1 MVVKDTKVKLKIDG
15 IEVEADPGQ
24 NVLQAALDAGLYI
37 PYLCY
42 YPGMKSF
49 GACRMCLVKVEQPG
63 PDGVMK
69 PLPGAPASCTTP
81 VAEGM
86 VVTTNLKETKDLRKG
101 IMELLISEHPHGC
114 LTCHRIDLCGPSD
127 ICLRHVS
134 VNDRCVTCPKNE
146 RCELKDTVRYMEMDL
161 DTPLTYNN
169 RNLPLEVKDPL
180 WDMDMNLCIVCGRCV
195 RVCSEIRG
203 DNALTFTSRSGRSLI
218 GTSNG
223 VSLMESGCEFCGAC
237 IDVCPTGALVEKDF
251 KWDKPSKIVKSICPH
266 CPVGCELKMEV
277 DKKNR
282 LIRTVG
288 NLEGPANKGQ
298 LCFRGKFG
306 LNFVNNKNRITKP
319 LIRVEGE
326 LVETTFK
333 DAVIFVSENL
343 KKFSGKQFAALS
355 SPTSTNEDAYVLQK
369 FSRLIMGSNNI
380 DVSSNIASEITDQ
393 IYKMTGVPGASGSI
407 WDLENSNS
415 ILIVSSNLT
424 EKQNVLGVPIKKAVG
439 NGSKLVVIDQR
450 ETEMTRFAEKWLR
463 PKYGTELHLI
473 AGIIKVILD
482 EVLDNHKFI
491 EQYTAGIKDLK
502 KSLWNFDIINV
513 SNLSGVSIEDIRD
526 AARILGNNYP
536 TGILY
541 ALELLPPDLRTEC
554 TKALVNLSLITGS
567 MGKGLPGIFPLFD
580 GANEQGVKYVGCITN
595 FLPGYKAISD
605 EYNINHFQE
614 LWDSNLNNTVGVP
627 LTKMKQKISSGE
639 IKALITIG
647 ENSTLLNGNDLGI
660 KESLEQLEFLVATD
674 HSNNEVTA
682 LADVVFP
689 AAVFSEKSGTFT
701 NIEKR
706 VQLLR
711 PGMIPKDEVVE
722 DWYILSQIAKSMG
735 STRFEYKSS
744 EDIFTDISN
753 DVSVYSDFSYELLDS
768 QGVVWNPNSWN
779 ELFSDLEDQKS
790 INQED
795 ILLKF
800 EPINFV
806 GEIASLTTEEFP
818 YLLVQ
823 GRVLFDEEISG
834 VELENGRYQSQE
846 NPVFD
851 FNSEDASKLGIV
863 EGQKIEIVSQ
873 KFRFNGVVGLKSN
886 QQGVVSHKSMFGD
899 LINQLQISKNFQVSK
914 KTDLNL
920 IPIRIEKV

>member
-1 MVVKDTKVKLKIDG
+1 MVVRDTKVKLKIDG

-195 RVCSEIRG
+195 RICSEIRG
-203 DNALTFTSRSGRSLI
+203 DNALTFISRSGRSLI

-223 VSLMESGCEFCGAC
+223 GSLLESGCEFCGAC

-266 CPVGCELKMEV
+266 CPVGCELKMEI

-282 LIRTVG
+282 LIRSVG

-306 LNFVNNKNRITKP
+306 LNFVNDNNRITKP
-319 LIRVEGE
+319 LIRVNGE

-333 DAVIFVSENL
+333 NAISVVANNL
-343 KKFSGKQFAALS
+343 NKYSGKEFAALI
-355 SPTSTNEDAYVLQK
+355 SPTATNEDAYVLQK
-369 FSRLIMGSNNI
+369 FTRLIMGSNNI
-380 DVSSNIASEITDQ
+380 DVYSNVVPEITDE
-393 IYKMTGVPGASGSI
+393 IFRMTGIPGSSSSI
-407 WDLENSNS
+407 WDLEHSKS
-415 ILIVSSNLT
+415 IMIVSSNLT
-424 EKQNVLGVPIKKAVG
+424 EKQNVLGVPIKKAID
-439 NGSKLVVIDQR
+439 NGAKLVVIDQR
-450 ETEMTRFAEKWLR
+450 ETELTRFAAKWLK

-473 AGIIKVILD
+473 AGMIKVILD
-482 EVLDNHKFI
+482 EVLDDHDFI
-491 EQYTAGIKDLK
+491 EQYTLGIQDLK
-502 KSLWNFDIINV
+502 KSLWSFDIINV
-513 SNLSGVSIEDIRD
+513 SNISGVSVEDIRE
-526 AARILGNNYP
+526 AARIIGNDSP
-536 TGILY
+536 AGILY
-541 ALELLPPDLRTEC
+541 ALELLPSQLRAEC
-554 TKALVNLSLITGS
+554 TKALVNLALVTGS
-567 MGKGLPGIFPLFD
+567 LGRDSGGIFPLFD
-580 GANEQGVKYVGCITN
+580 GANEQGIKDVGCSNT
-595 FLPGYKAISD
+595 FLPGYRLISD
-605 EYNINHFQE
+605 NSIINYFQDV
-614 LWDSNLNNTVGVP
+614 WGSNLNN
-627 LTKMKQKISSGE
+627 SSGIPLGQFNRE
-639 IKALITIG
+639 VFSGQIKALMTIG
-647 ENSTLLNGNDLGI
+647 ENATLINGNDSEF
-660 KESLEQLEFLVATD
+660 KESIAKLDFFVTTD
-674 HSNNEVTA
+674 YSNNEITS
-682 LADVVFP
+682 LADVIFP

-706 VQLLR
+706 IQFIR
-711 PGMIPKDEVVE
+711 PGMTSKDEVSE
-722 DWYILSQIAKSMG
+722 DWYTLIQIAKAMG
-735 STRFEYKSS
+735 SSKFEYKSS
-744 EDIFTDISN
+744 EEIFSDISN
-753 DVSVYSDFSYELLDS
+753 EVSMYSDISYDLLDKE
-768 QGVVWNPNSWN
+768 GIVWTPNSWS
-779 ELFSDLEDQKS
+779 ELFSDNKS
-790 INQED
+790 ENSTNNQD

-800 EPINFV
+800 DPINFTDDIEV
-806 GEIASLTTEEFP
+806 ITSKEFP

-823 GRVLFDEEISG
+823 GRVLFDEELSN
-834 VELENGRYQSQE
+834 VKLENGRYKSQT

-851 FNSEDASKLGIV
+851 LHPEDASKLGIV
-863 EGQKIEIVSQ
+863 EGQTIEVISQENKIQGI
-873 KFRFNGVVGLKSN
+873 VGLKST
-886 QQGVVSHKSMFGD
+886 QPGVVSHKSMFGD

-914 KTDLNL
+914 NTDLNL
-920 IPIRIEKV
+920 VPISIKKL

>member
-1 MVVKDTKVKLKIDG
+1 MVVKETKVKLKIDG
-15 IEVEADPGQ
+15 IEVEADVGQ

-63 PDGVMK
+63 PDGIMK

-114 LTCHRIDLCGPSD
+114 LTCHRVDLCGPSD

-195 RVCSEIRG
+195 RICSEIRG
-203 DNALTFTSRSGRSLI
+203 DNALTFISRSGRSLI

-223 VSLMESGCEFCGAC
+223 ISLMESGCEFCGAC

-266 CPVGCELKMEV
+266 CPVGCEINMEI

-333 DAVIFVSENL
+333 NAVNVVAENL
-343 KKFSGKQFAALS
+343 KKYSGKQFAALI

-380 DVSSNIASEITDQ
+380 DVSSNIAPEITDQ
-393 IYKMTGVPGASGSI
+393 IHQMTGVPAASGSV
-407 WDLENSNS
+407 WDLENSKS

-424 EKQNVLGVPIKKAVG
+424 EKQNVLGVPIKKAVS

-473 AGIIKVILD
+473 AGMIKVILD

-491 EQYTAGIKDLK
+491 EQYTDGIKDLK

-513 SNLSGVSIEDIRD
+513 SNLSGIPVEDIRD

-541 ALELLPPDLRTEC
+541 ALELLPSDLRTEC
-554 TKALVNLSLITGS
+554 TKALVNLALITGS
-567 MGKGLPGIFPLFD
+567 LGKGLAGIFPLFD
-580 GANEQGVKYVGCITN
+580 GANEQGIKDVGCITN
-595 FLPGYKAISD
+595 YLPGYKSILD
-605 EYNINHFQE
+605 DYNINHFQE
-614 LWDSNLNNTVGVP
+614 LWGSNLNNSIGIP
-627 LTKMKQKISSGE
+627 LTKIKQKVSSGE
-639 IKALITIG
+639 IKALVTIG
-647 ENSTLLNGNDLGI
+647 ENSTLVNGNDLDI
-660 KESLEQLEFLVATD
+660 KESLNQLEFLVATD
-674 HSNNEVTA
+674 HSNNEITA

-706 VQLLR
+706 VQVIR
-711 PGMIPKDEVVE
+711 PGMSPKDEVAE
-722 DWYILSQIAKSMG
+722 DWYTLAQIAKSMG
-735 STRFEYKSS
+735 STRFEYQSS
-744 EDIFTDISN
+744 KDIFSDITN
-753 DVSVYSDFSYELLDS
+753 DVSMYSDFSYELLDS
-768 QGVVWNPNSWN
+768 QGIIWNSSPWN
-779 ELFSDLEDQKS
+779 ELFEDQEAQNS
-790 INQED
+790 TNQED
-795 ILLKF
+795 SLLKF

-806 GEIASLTTEEFP
+806 SEIATLTTEEFP

-834 VELENGRYQSQE
+834 VELEKGRYKSQG

-851 FNSEDASKLGIV
+851 FNSEDALKLGIV

-873 KFRFNGVVGLKSN
+873 KFRFHGVVGLKSP
-886 QQGVVSHKSMFGD
+886 QQGIVSHKSMFGD
-899 LINQLQISKNFQVSK
+899 LINQLQTLKNFQVSK
-914 KTDLNL
+914 NTDLNL
-920 IPIRIEKV
+920 VPIRIQKV